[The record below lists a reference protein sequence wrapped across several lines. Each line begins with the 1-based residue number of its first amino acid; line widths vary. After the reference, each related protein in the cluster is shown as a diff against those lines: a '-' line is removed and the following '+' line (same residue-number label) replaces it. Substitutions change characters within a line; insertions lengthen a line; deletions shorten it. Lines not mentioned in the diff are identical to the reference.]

1 MEGEDEG
8 KGEVDLELLLI
19 EVRVAVDRR
28 DSGELKMFEGEY

>member
-28 DSGELKMFEGEY
+28 DSGESKMFEGEY